1 MALSEFEN
9 KRSEQLLKNYCANK
23 YPAHIRNELYL
34 DYKIKDQSIILFTVR
49 PYWNNPSETVESMIA
64 KATYVKNKKIWKLY
78 WQRADMKWHGY
89 EPKPEVRSVDEFLEI
104 VEADKYACF
113 YG

>member
-1 MALSEFEN
+1 MTLSEFEN
-9 KRSEQLLKNYCANK
+9 KRFEQPLKNYCANK
-23 YPAHIRNELYL
+23 YPAHIRNELHL
-34 DYKIKDQSIILFTVR
+34 DYRIKDQSIILFTVR
-49 PYWNNPSETVESMIA
+49 PQWNNPSETVESMIA

-89 EPKPEVRSVDEFLEI
+89 EPEPEVRSVEEFLEI